1 VSQTDPLIEVDRV
14 ISELRR
20 GASVRVHLGDFS
32 VLMLAA
38 EAVSVE
44 SLRAL
49 GISYKVIEDL
59 GIMLPVV
66 ELNVKYLRPAR
77 YDDLLTV
84 TTQLREFPIDHRITF
99 HQEIHNEEGK
109 LLTIG
114 TVKLYFMDKNLGNRA
129 SMPPFLAEKLSSYF
143 S

>member
-1 VSQTDPLIEVDRV
+1 MYEFKTQIRVRYADADPMNVVYYGNYAQYFEVGR
-14 ISELRR
+14 
-20 GASVRVHLGDFS
+20 
-32 VLMLAA
+32 
-38 EAVSVE
+38 VE

-49 GISYKVIEDL
+49 GISYKLIEDL
-59 GIMLPVV
+59 GFMLPVV

-77 YDDLLTV
+77 YDDLLTI
-84 TTQLREFPIDHRITF
+84 TTQLRDFPVDHRITF

-129 SMPPFLAEKLSSYF
+129 CMPPILAEKLRSYF

>member
-1 VSQTDPLIEVDRV
+1 MNVVYYGNYAQCFEVGR
-14 ISELRR
+14 
-20 GASVRVHLGDFS
+20 
-32 VLMLAA
+32 
-38 EAVSVE
+38 VE

-49 GISYKVIEDL
+49 GISYKLIEDL

-77 YDDLLTV
+77 YDDLLTI
-84 TTQLREFPIDHRITF
+84 TTQLRELPIDHRITF
-99 HQEIHNEEGK
+99 HQEIPNEEGK

-114 TVKLYFMDKNLGNRA
+114 TVKLYFMDKNLGSRA
-129 SMPPFLAEKLSSYF
+129 SMPPILAEKLSSYF

>member
-1 VSQTDPLIEVDRV
+1 
-14 ISELRR
+14 
-20 GASVRVHLGDFS
+20 
-32 VLMLAA
+32 M
-38 EAVSVE
+38 
-44 SLRAL
+44 
-49 GISYKVIEDL
+49 IEDL

-77 YDDLLTV
+77 YDDLLTI

-129 SMPPFLAEKLSSYF
+129 SMPPYLAEKLSSYF

>member
-1 VSQTDPLIEVDRV
+1 
-14 ISELRR
+14 
-20 GASVRVHLGDFS
+20 
-32 VLMLAA
+32 
-38 EAVSVE
+38 
-44 SLRAL
+44 
-49 GISYKVIEDL
+49 VIEDL

-77 YDDLLTV
+77 YDDLLTI
-84 TTQLREFPIDHRITF
+84 TTQLRDFPIDHRITF

-129 SMPPFLAEKLSSYF
+129 AMPPFLAEKLSSYF